1 MLLSLISLSESAE
14 GGAGLTPYYV
24 GGGTLLILFVA
35 LGLVLV
41 FGGGR
46 EHT

>member
-14 GGAGLTPYYV
+14 GGAGIEPYVV
-24 GGGTLLILFVA
+24 GGGILLILFLA

-41 FGGGR
+41 IGGGR